1 MSGCVIN
8 IDDREEGTSLAR
20 VTARDRSPRAGVRE
34 RAGVALLRVA
44 TRLARQRQA
53 VIQGVSAG
61 PAGYARDRALADLAT
76 AAWVESVLMWLAWRL
91 LPDDVL
97 YRRVLDV

>member
-53 VIQGVSAG
+53 
-61 PAGYARDRALADLAT
+61 
-76 AAWVESVLMWLAWRL
+76 
-91 LPDDVL
+91 
-97 YRRVLDV
+97 